1 MKDNFKQY
9 IRSWMPPALFRLK
22 AGLTSSE
29 ISFKGD
35 FREWNDAL
43 TGSTGYDAGGILK
56 KAAAATMAV
65 VSEKAVFERDSVLFD
80 EIQYSWPVLAGL
92 MKAAADDGGQLRVLD
107 FGGALGSSYY
117 QNRKFMEKLKV
128 VKWCIVEQKNFVEC
142 GKRDFET
149 DVLKFFSCI
158 EDATKSCKFNVIL
171 LSSVLPYL
179 EQPYDILARIIELG
193 VSTVIIDRTPVLP
206 GNADRLT
213 IQNIP
218 GTIYHAS
225 YPAWF
230 FSEKKFLNFMD
241 KKYSMLVKFDTL
253 GGEVRLKTPVA
264 TANTRGYIFKLKETE
279 LRKNEKSFE

>member
-1 MKDNFKQY
+1 MA
-9 IRSWMPPALFRLK
+9 IPASWKKWNLPP
-22 AGLTSSE
+22 
-29 ISFKGD
+29 
-35 FREWNDAL
+35 
-43 TGSTGYDAGGILK
+43 GSVASG
-56 KAAAATMAV
+56 KAA
-65 VSEKAVFERDSVLFD
+65 FERDSVLFD

-92 MKAAADDGGQLRVLD
+92 MKAAADSGGYLRVLD
-107 FGGALGSSYY
+107 FGGSLGSSYY
-117 QNRKFMEKLKV
+117 QNRKFLEQLKE
-128 VKWCIVEQKNFVEC
+128 VKWCVVEQKNFVEC

-158 EDATKSCKFNVIL
+158 EDAAQSCKFNVVL

-179 EQPYDILARIIELG
+179 EHPYDMLEQIIELG
-193 VSTVIIDRTPVLP
+193 TGTVIIDRTPVLP

-241 KKYSMLVKFDTL
+241 KKYSLLVKFDTL

-264 TANTRGYIFKLKETE
+264 TAMTQGYIFKLKETE
-279 LRKNEKSFE
+279 LWKNEKSLE